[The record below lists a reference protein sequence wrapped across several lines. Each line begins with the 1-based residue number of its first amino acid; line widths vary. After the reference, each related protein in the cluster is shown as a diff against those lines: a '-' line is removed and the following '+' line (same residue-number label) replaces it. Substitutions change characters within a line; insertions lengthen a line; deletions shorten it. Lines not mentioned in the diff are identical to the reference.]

1 MQFLTEAAVLTSL
14 GGLIGV
20 ASGIGL
26 AQLISK
32 MMQIPV
38 SVSIPAILISV
49 VFSTVIGV
57 VFGLVPAIKAA
68 NLNPIDALR
77 RN

>member
-1 MQFLTEAAVLTSL
+1 M
-14 GGLIGV
+14 G
-20 ASGIGL
+20 SGIGL
-26 AQLISK
+26 AQLISN

-38 SVSIPAILISV
+38 SVSVPAILISV
-49 VFSTVIGV
+49 AFSTIIGI
-57 VFGLVPAIKAA
+57 VFGLVPAVKAA

>member
-1 MQFLTEAAVLTSL
+1 MQFLTDAAVRTSR
-14 GGLIGV
+14 GGIFGV
-20 ASGIGL
+20 GSGIGL
-26 AQLISK
+26 AQLISN

-38 SVSIPAILISV
+38 SVSVPAILISV
-49 VFSTVIGV
+49 AFSTIIGI
-57 VFGLVPAIKAA
+57 VFGLVPAVKAA